1 MASRVKFQNI
11 LNFRDVGTTINSFT
25 NTSTLQ
31 PNLLYRS
38 ARPDTATLTDRSL
51 LTTQFHIK
59 TIIDLRSKTE
69 HINVVKAHS
78 NTASLPPA
86 VTDAPNT
93 SPTGPPPLN
102 IPTVQYHYISLNGPS
117 FERYLVW
124 SLSWFSLAKLL
135 SLTALGYRDSA
146 IAILGREVMTPRGLV
161 SLGLD
166 TLDHSTREIKNCFDI
181 LSQPDSYPVMVHCTQ
196 GKDRTGLI
204 ILLILLLCGVG
215 QEAAEQDYVLSA
227 KELEPENEERL
238 KDIRKVGLDDSFVG
252 CPPDFVEKVIKHLDD
267 QYGGVEKYLSR
278 IGVDPDAQ
286 HRIRD
291 IMVKNA

>member
-1 MASRVKFQNI
+1 MASPTKFQNI

-25 NTSTLQ
+25 NTFTLQ

-38 ARPDTATLTDRSL
+38 ARPDTATLADRSL
-51 LTTQFHIK
+51 LTTHFNIK

-69 HINVVKAHS
+69 HINVAKAHS

-93 SPTGPPPLN
+93 SPTATPPLN
-102 IPTVQYHYISLNGPS
+102 IPTIEYHYISLNGPA

-124 SLSWFSLAKLL
+124 SLSWSSLAKLL
-135 SLTALGYRDSA
+135 SFTALGYRDSA

-181 LSQPDSYPVMVHCTQ
+181 LSQPESYPIMVHCTQ

-252 CPPDFVEKVIKHLDD
+252 CPADFVEKVTKHLDD
-267 QYGGVEKYLSR
+267 QYGGVEKYLTR
-278 IGVDPDAQ
+278 IGVGLDAQ

-291 IMVKNA
+291 IMTKNV